1 MSECADDVSRW
12 LLFYLRHG
20 AKREASQGGWVQD
33 NVVLQAY
40 RHRFQSAQGCSNE
53 VIWNNIMTVVDNEY
67 HRHRLP
73 CLKRFAKYQN
83 EDGTLLFRAT
93 DKDEPSITL
102 GFKVACLLARLLACL
117 LVCLLVWL
125 LVSSLE

>member
-1 MSECADDVSRW
+1 MIA
-12 LLFYLRHG
+12 LRF
-20 AKREASQGGWVQD
+20 KR
-33 NVVLQAY
+33 
-40 RHRFQSAQGCSNE
+40 AQGRSNKA
-53 VIWNNIMTVVDNEY
+53 IWNDIMVVVDNEY
-67 HRHRLP
+67 HCHRLP
-73 CLKRFAKYQN
+73 CLKRFANYEN

-93 DKDEPSITL
+93 YKDEPSITL